1 LFGDRLT
8 TLGYPGDTVE
18 VRHAGASMTFLT
30 IAIFGV
36 VLLCAGLMSLFFNLS
51 ISLPAN
57 ECTGR
62 QRRNSVGPDQDFTA
76 AIGDVLGDAA
86 ALGTPSK

>member
-1 LFGDRLT
+1 MQDEF
-8 TLGYPGDTVE
+8 
-18 VRHAGASMTFLT
+18 ASMTFLT
-30 IAIFGV
+30 IAVFGV

-62 QRRNSVGPDQDFTA
+62 QRRNSVSPDQDFTA
-76 AIGDVLGDAA
+76 AIGDA
-86 ALGTPSK
+86 ALVGKTSVLFQAKLTLKASL